1 MDRLWAP
8 WRTVYIG
15 KDHGDV
21 CIFCDKLESN
31 EDVANYTVLRGDKTF
46 VIMNL
51 YPYNNGHL
59 LIAPKR
65 HVGDLNDLDAD
76 ELLELGQMTQKMV
89 RVLRLAFNPEG
100 FNIGVNLG
108 KIAGAGVPGHF
119 HVHIVPRWG
128 GDNNFMPVLG
138 DVRVISEGMD
148 MTYKKI
154 MDALA
159 KENQG

>member
-31 EDVANYTVLRGDKTF
+31 EDAANYTVLRGDKTF

-65 HVGDLNDLDAD
+65 HVGDLADLDAD
-76 ELLELGQMTQKMV
+76 ELLELGQMTQRMV
-89 RVLRLAFNPEG
+89 KTLRLAFNPEG

-138 DVRVISEGMD
+138 DIRVISEGME

>member
-1 MDRLWAP
+1 MDRIWAP

-15 KDHGDV
+15 KDHGDA
-21 CIFCDKLESN
+21 CIFCEKLESN
-31 EDVANYTVLRGDKTF
+31 EDAKNYTILRGDKTF

-65 HVGDLNDLDAD
+65 HVGDLTELEPD
-76 ELLELGQMTQKMV
+76 EVLELGQMTQRMV
-89 RVLRLAFNPEG
+89 KLLRSAFNPDG
-100 FNIGVNLG
+100 FNVGANLG
-108 KIAGAGVPGHF
+108 KIAGAGIPGHF
-119 HVHIVPRWG
+119 HIHVVPRWA
-128 GDNNFMPVLG
+128 GDNNFMPVIG

-159 KENQG
+159 KENQD